1 MVVLHILLSRFFD
14 GETRRVN
21 GKPFTLFSVQEGIK
35 TSRSP
40 HSLSFKIKEDVKTML
55 SPALANLISNAVKY
69 TSTRP
74 KYGIKVARKDEGY
87 KGAVSVPELKHILLV
102 E

>member
-1 MVVLHILLSRFFD
+1 
-14 GETRRVN
+14 
-21 GKPFTLFSVQEGIK
+21 
-35 TSRSP
+35 
-40 HSLSFKIKEDVKTML
+40 ML